1 MISRVLWRRG
11 ASVRTIHGFRSGPV
25 QKKTDLP
32 VGSLTNWGTRRWYG
46 KTRSSEGGNWQVASR
61 KRLRLCSDL
70 WPILSHLPHI
80 FYFLT
85 HTHTNIHQIRSNA
98 VKKKKNLT
106 TVSWQNPQKG
116 NLSAVFW
123 RTATVCS
130 FTLVFAIIWCRL
142 RCLFKV
148 AFCPPPPLPP
158 VAL

>member
-11 ASVRTIHGFRSGPV
+11 ASVRTIHAFRSGPV

-98 VKKKKNLT
+98 VKKKKLKKILQQSPGKT
-106 TVSWQNPQKG
+106 HRRETSPLCSG
-116 NLSAVFW
+116 ELPLSAVSHW
-123 RTATVCS
+123 SSQS
-130 FTLVFAIIWCRL
+130 FGAVYGA
-142 RCLFKV
+142 CLK
-148 AFCPPPPLPP
+148 
-158 VAL
+158 